1 MRTFDKGPLVKKS
14 LVLLALAL
22 GASAPAFAEGAEHGS
37 GHEAA
42 GGDSKLDQLLPV
54 CQSCHGEH
62 GAKPILA
69 SYPVL
74 AGQHTNYIDHAL
86 KDYRSGARNNAVMK
100 AQVANL
106 SDADIKALAHYF
118 SQQESPLYTF
128 TLPKSGA
135 PASAPSPEQAS
146 GQAPEKAK

>member
-22 GASAPAFAEGAEHGS
+22 GASAPAYAEEH

-62 GAKPILA
+62 GAKPILP

-86 KDYRSGARNNAVMK
+86 KAYRSGERSNAVMK

-135 PASAPSPEQAS
+135 PATAPES
-146 GQAPEKAK
+146 PEKAK

>member
-1 MRTFDKGPLVKKS
+1 MRTFDKGPLVNKS
-14 LVLLALAL
+14 LVLLALVL
-22 GASAPAFAEGAEHGS
+22 GASAPAFAEES
-37 GHEAA
+37 GHASGHAA
-42 GGDSKLDQLLPV
+42 GGDSKLDQLLPI

-62 GAKPILA
+62 GAKPILG

-74 AGQHTNYIDHAL
+74 AGQHTNYIEHAL
-86 KDYRSGARNNAVMK
+86 KDYRSGARSNAIMK

-128 TLPKSGA
+128 SLPKPGEPVTAQA
-135 PASAPSPEQAS
+135 PAEAPTQS
-146 GQAPEKAK
+146 K